1 MCIRDRVVS
10 FLALFFL
17 LRRFSATYRSM
28 LHQIN
33 HSWGILCIIPIVSFA
48 ATLYGVNR
56 LNIANSLSAWFPIA
70 RLLIVC
76 GCSYYLMYRLSLIH
90 IWDRRPLPER

>member
-1 MCIRDRVVS
+1 MVS

-70 RLLIVC
+70 SLLIVC
-76 GCSYYLMYRLSLIH
+76 GCSYYVMYLLSLIH